1 MVTGVTGAWGYPIQS
16 IAGMSKTMVNGDHP
30 LTYEFNLSS
39 YPPTFKNG
47 QFISPLY
54 SSNQV
59 SAPTMGFGR
68 KTRKTKKTK
77 KTVKRKTRKSVKR
90 FSKKVCRLFLKNK
103 SKNPVTGRKIKRS
116 GKTYKKFVSECKRH
130 KLIKQKKK
138 L

>member
-1 MVTGVTGAWGYPIQS
+1 MVTGITSAWGYPIQS
-16 IAGMSKTMVNGDHP
+16 IAGMSKTMVKGNHP
-30 LTYEFNLSS
+30 LTYELGMSS
-39 YPPTFKNG
+39 YSPTFKNG

-54 SSNQV
+54 GSSPV
-59 SAPTMGFGR
+59 SAFGKKR
-68 KTRKTKKTK
+68 KNR
-77 KTVKRKTRKSVKR
+77 VKRKTKKSVKR

>member
-1 MVTGVTGAWGYPIQS
+1 MVTGVTSAWGYPIQN
-16 IAGMSKTMVNGDHP
+16 IAGISKTMVNGDHP
-30 LTYEFNLSS
+30 LTYEFGLSS

-54 SSNQV
+54 SSNAV
-59 SAPTMGFGR
+59 SAPSASRFG
-68 KTRKTKKTK
+68 RKTKKTK
-77 KTVKRKTRKSVKR
+77 KTVKRKSDVKR

-116 GKTYKKFVSECKRH
+116 GKTYKKFISECKRH

>member
-1 MVTGVTGAWGYPIQS
+1 MVTGATSAWGYPIQS
-16 IAGMSKTMVNGDHP
+16 IAGMSKTMVNGVHP
-30 LTYEFNLSS
+30 LTYEFGLSS

-59 SAPTMGFGR
+59 SAPMSFGR

-77 KTVKRKTRKSVKR
+77 KTKKPVKRKSDVKR

-130 KLIKQKKK
+130 KLIKQKEK